1 MIYNGNIN
9 WQYTIIQNTILAEIY
24 CTCANKGKPEGN
36 TMKKINWQIFL
47 VPGLIAVSVFLFFI
61 HFVIY
66 DNADYIFNS
75 VLARIAFVPI
85 QVLLI
90 ALVINRLLTYHEK
103 RKRLE
108 KLNMIVG
115 AFFTEVGNYLL
126 AYFSTYDN
134 QEKELSAELSFDG
147 TWTDA
152 KFEQLNTSLKKY
164 NFAVQ
169 TNEEILTNLYNF
181 LQENRGF
188 LLRLLE
194 NPNIL
199 DHKSFSNLLLATFH
213 LSAELQSRKIF
224 TDLPVT
230 DHQHLAIDIQRA
242 YKLLVNEWL
251 TYLNYLRKNYPYFFS
266 HAIRTNPFDQDASPI
281 VGP

>member
-1 MIYNGNIN
+1 
-9 WQYTIIQNTILAEIY
+9 
-24 CTCANKGKPEGN
+24 
-36 TMKKINWQIFL
+36 MKKISWQLFL
-47 VPGLIAVSVFLFFI
+47 VPSLIGISVALY
-61 HFVIY
+61 FVHYLIY
-66 DNADYIFNS
+66 GNAPYIFNS
-75 VLARIAFVPI
+75 VIARVAFVPI

-103 RKRLE
+103 RARRE

-126 AYFSTYDN
+126 AYFSTYDP
-134 QEKELSAELSFDG
+134 QEKDLSAELNFDG

-152 KFEQLNTSLKKY
+152 KFQKLSVNLKKY
-164 NFAVQ
+164 NFSIQ
-169 TNEEILTNLYNF
+169 TNEEVLTELSTFFQQNK
-181 LQENRGF
+181 GF

-194 NPNIL
+194 NPNVL
-199 DHKSFSNLLLATFH
+199 DHKSFSNLLLASFH

-224 TDLPVT
+224 NDLPVT

-242 YKLLVNEWL
+242 YRLLVNEWL
-251 TYLNYLRKNYPYFFS
+251 LYLNYLRKNYPYFFS
-266 HAIRTNPFDQDASPI
+266 HAMRTNPFDEDASPI